1 VLEGSVFVLL
11 VGIRRRIRQENL
23 VLKKNALNAILIW
36 YGNSSV
42 SDKYSN
48 NILDC
53 VSEMEI
59 ESVFLL
65 FENMFPESYLENGR

>member
-1 VLEGSVFVLL
+1 LGREEGLAVGEDGDRGVAVDLVVGELEGSVFVLL

-48 NILDC
+48 NILD
-53 VSEMEI
+53 
-59 ESVFLL
+59 
-65 FENMFPESYLENGR
+65 